1 MFRLNVFERLLASPV
16 SVNSGLALQLP
27 TQPIKNASSNVPKKT
42 ASVGNAMPKVELADE
57 DILDAMQRISG
68 YLDITT
74 GDVRAIYH
82 LAHRHA
88 LERMFGDFRA
98 ENLMR
103 TGIEPL
109 QPNMYLDDA
118 AKALVRSGLKGLPV
132 VDEKGCVIGILTE
145 ADFLRRF
152 DAGTFFELLLGMLD
166 DAFEF
171 NHHCHETHVS
181 VAMSTPALTV
191 THDAGFGEVINA
203 FHQHDGPSTPIVDR
217 DGRLLGMLLRED
229 FFAAFKMASL
239 G

>member
-1 MFRLNVFERLLASPV
+1 MFKLNVFERLLAGPV

-27 TQPIKNASSNVPKKT
+27 THGIKNASSDRPKT
-42 ASVGNAMPKVELADE
+42 AVGHEIPKVDLADE

-88 LERMFGDFRA
+88 LERMFGDFMA
-98 ENLMR
+98 GNLMR
-103 TGIEPL
+103 TGVAPL
-109 QPNMYLDDA
+109 QPSMHLDDA
-118 AKALVRSGLKGLPV
+118 AKALVRSGFKSLPV

-152 DAGTFFELLLGMLD
+152 NAGTFFELLLGMLD

-171 NHHCHETHVS
+171 NHRCHEAHVS
-181 VAMSTPALTV
+181 EAMSTPAVTV
-191 THDAGFGEVINA
+191 AHDAGFAEVINA
-203 FHQHDGPSTPIVDR
+203 FHQHDGPSTPVVDR

-229 FFAAFKMASL
+229 FFAALNAASTR
-239 G
+239 